1 MYLQYNEGIV
11 REDLKYIFPL
21 FLQTEGQASFPMEL
35 EQ

>member
-1 MYLQYNEGIV
+1 MYLQYNKAIV
-11 REDLKYIFPL
+11 RKDLKCIFPL